1 VTGYETKTPW
11 LLIDC
16 NYLCHRAWHALGDQL
31 SHDDQPT
38 AAIYG
43 FLQDV
48 LRLQSE
54 FDTRRLVFAFDVGLG
69 PRLELLPTYKS
80 SRQKAKEADTEEQQQ
95 ARKNFYL
102 QIRRLREQYLT
113 QAGFRNVFWQDG
125 READDVIA
133 SVAKS
138 SLKED
143 DSAVI
148 VSSDHDLWQCI
159 NDRVT
164 VYNPQT
170 KQLIDRMSFL
180 AKWEIDPAL
189 WSSVKALA
197 GCTADDVPGIRGIG
211 ELTAAK
217 YYQGKLKPESV
228 AHKKIVGEGVDVYN
242 RNIKLVRLPFAGTE
256 VFELKADDATQEKW
270 NSLADRL
277 GMQSLKDQA
286 PGMPKGVRKSGDP
299 AVKRKQVGFG
309 F

>member
-1 VTGYETKTPW
+1 MNSPY
-11 LLIDC
+11 LLLDA
-16 NYLCHRAWHALGDQL
+16 NYLAHRSWHALGDSL
-31 SHDDQPT
+31 TYDDQPT

-43 FLQDV
+43 FLADI
-48 LRLQSE
+48 LRLQAE
-54 FDTRRLVFAFDVGLG
+54 FDTKRLVFCFDAGLG

-80 SRQKAKEADTEEQQQ
+80 SRQKSHENDTEEQQQ
-95 ARKNFYL
+95 SRKNFYL
-102 QIRRLREQYLT
+102 QIRRLREQYLS
-113 QAGFRNVFWQDG
+113 QAGFRNVLWQDG

-143 DSAVI
+143 DTAII

-159 NDRVT
+159 NSQVS

-170 KQLIDRMSFL
+170 KKIIDRKAFL
-180 AKWEIDPAL
+180 EQWGIDPAI

-217 YYQGKLKPESV
+217 YYQGKLKPESA
-228 AHKKIVGEGVDVYN
+228 AHKKIVGEGIDVYA

-256 VFELKADDATQEKW
+256 VFELKADEATQEKW
-270 NSLADRL
+270 NELADRL
-277 GMQSLKDQA
+277 GMASLKDQM
-286 PGMPKGVRKSGDP
+286 PGMPRGIRKSGDS